1 MSILHKKNKLNK
13 LRINSKTISNN
24 INSTPESEKQEK
36 QIETLANL
44 LYQKAKRDKQDKIY
58 ASAKT
63 VLSFLGIG
71 VTLAAAFAAPKAAPA
86 LINTFWKEEEEWGKW
101 KQFNLGY
108 LLQTLRRLQ
117 KQKLVE
123 IKYLNGKQ
131 RITITQ
137 KGKTRILEYAVD
149 ELEITKPKAWDKKW
163 RVIIYDIP
171 RRKKYLQE
179 LMREAL
185 KNLGFLAIQESV
197 YIIPHPCYK
206 EIEFLREYYHVGPY
220 IKYLL
225 VDKLEDDSAYKTYFG
240 LQ

>member
-1 MSILHKKNKLNK
+1 MNKLDK
-13 LRINSKTISNN
+13 LNIKSNTMSNN
-24 INSTPESEKQEK
+24 TNSEKQEK

-44 LYQKAKRDKQDKIY
+44 LYQKARQDKEDKIY

-63 VLSFLGIG
+63 VLSLLGMGI
-71 VTLAAAFAAPKAAPA
+71 TIAAAFAAPKAAPA
-86 LINTFWKEEEEWGKW
+86 LINTFWKEEDEWRKW

-123 IKYLNGKQ
+123 IKDINGKQ

-149 ELEITKPKAWDKKW
+149 ELEITKPKTWDKKW
-163 RVIIYDIP
+163 RVVIYDIP
-171 RRKKYLQE
+171 NRKKYLQE
-179 LMREAL
+179 LTRETL

-197 YIIPHPCYK
+197 YIIPYPCYK
-206 EIEFLREYYHVGPY
+206 ELEFLREYYHVGPY

-225 VDKLEDDSAYKTYFG
+225 VDKLEDDSAYKTFFG